1 MIDLLNNWMLEST
14 DNFNIVIGITA
25 ILLLGSIVILF
36 IFSRKI
42 GQPDERT
49 NAIYLKIISCMFTT
63 QIIMNAIF
71 ISLVIEYFRQFFL
84 LFQGIVFLIGAI
96 YAIRLYRKESILIN
110 LFQNGFFY
118 LF

>member
-1 MIDLLNNWMLEST
+1 MIDLLNNWMSEST
-14 DNFNIVIGITA
+14 QNFNIIVGITA
-25 ILLLGSIVILF
+25 ILFLGSIIALF
-36 IFSRKI
+36 IIRKKI

-71 ISLVIEYFRQFFL
+71 ISLVDRNIEYFRQFFI

-96 YAIRLYRKESILIN
+96 YAFGLYRKE
-110 LFQNGFFY
+110 FK
-118 LF
+118 

>member
-1 MIDLLNNWMLEST
+1 
-14 DNFNIVIGITA
+14 
-25 ILLLGSIVILF
+25 
-36 IFSRKI
+36 
-42 GQPDERT
+42 
-49 NAIYLKIISCMFTT
+49 MFTT

-71 ISLVIEYFRQFFL
+71 ISLVDSNIEYFRQFFL

>member
-1 MIDLLNNWMLEST
+1 MYERKIIMIDLLNNWMLEST

-71 ISLVIEYFRQFFL
+71 ISLVDSNIEYFRQFFL

-96 YAIRLYRKESILIN
+96 YAIRLYRKEIK
-110 LFQNGFFY
+110 
-118 LF
+118 